1 MIKEINVVKRDLKE
15 TLVNIFNSHS
25 DENNNVYIMNV
36 DTGNYLGDLDDFFI
50 EHGKGYV
57 DDNADPVKPVIV
69 RQLLKHNSESKS
81 RSFFYAIL
89 DCFWTPYEKTWSDEQ
104 LLKQISVL
112 LTYCKVKL
120 LILSGYNR
128 FIENADLPLL
138 EKITE
143 RSGASVIAV
152 KSTDGLD
159 DFIPT
164 ERPSGLWPFTELLLD
179 EIDSMCVSPQK
190 IEAHTNDGSDV
201 IWCKPKEP
209 IVFDYEYLKITHNS
223 EMYNVEIGGR
233 KDGGESRLWEKLS
246 PVIGAPEYAEEIAS
260 YFIYQS

>member
-1 MIKEINVVKRDLKE
+1 MIKEINLAKRDLKE

-25 DENNNVYIMNV
+25 DECNSVYAMNV
-36 DTGNYLGDLDDFFI
+36 DAGNYLDDLDDFFI

-57 DDNADPVKPVIV
+57 DENYDPVKPVII
-69 RQLLKHNSESKS
+69 RRLSKNFSESKP

-89 DCFWTPYEKTWSDEQ
+89 DCFWTPYEETWSDEQ

-112 LTYCKVKL
+112 LECCKVKL
-120 LILSGYNR
+120 LILSGYDR
-128 FIENADLPLL
+128 FIDNSDLYLL

-143 RSGASVIAV
+143 ISGTSVIAV

-164 ERPSGLWPFTELLLD
+164 VRPSGLWPFTELLLD

-209 IVFDYEYLKITHNS
+209 IVFDYEYLKISHNS
-223 EMYNVEIGGR
+223 EMYNIEIGGR
-233 KDGGESRLWEKLS
+233 NDAGESRLWEKLS
-246 PVIGAPEYAEEIAS
+246 PVIGAPEHAKEIAS